1 MDPTETSSS
10 SDTQIIEASDD
21 EDLPIA
27 DHKLTDDLTESRLE
41 NESLVAQLEA
51 LRRDYHNLQAEHA
64 STEERLSLLEQ
75 QNDEV
80 LKHNEELEKALEDSS
95 EERESILEELRGVR
109 TLSREREVELE
120 RRVDEEFKEKE
131 GIRSELEG
139 SRERVRVLLDEKSER
154 VRVLS
159 ERLGM
164 VKSAKECLV
173 RVIES
178 LSEDNVERFVDE
190 EGEGEGETELEEDIR
205 DNLREVNAVSRL
217 VIIVEVKASAFV
229 ETRKK
234 EKRELES
241 SVVSL
246 TEENRDINSLLR
258 IALVE
263 KEAVEKSLNKLKGN
277 SYNSDQKR
285 VAILQIAERG
295 LQKVGFGFMMGA
307 GTNEQPVSDTSS
319 VNSGNK
325 SDGSECEEEVVSL
338 ASTVERI
345 MKNLRLE
352 ITQLRRSLEESRS
365 DTERLQTLMEKQAQ
379 KIAENTLYIKE
390 LEDRETMLTQN
401 VEEILM
407 EIKETEEEVSRW
419 REACELEVEAGKNV
433 VEERDKV
440 SILKQELEKTKA
452 ALDISNGKL
461 KLKEELAD
469 AAMAAQAAAER
480 SLQLADSRAAGLNE
494 RIEELTKQL
503 EEVESRER
511 SRRKV
516 RRICWPW
523 RTHNMNSPPNSTNTR
538 ARDSKQMLPE
548 MEALLHYN
556 V

>member
-10 SDTQIIEASDD
+10 SDTQIIEAGDD

-27 DHKLTDDLTESRLE
+27 DHKLSDDLTESRVE

-51 LRRDYHNLQAEHA
+51 LRRDYYNLQAEHA

-80 LKHNEELEKALEDSS
+80 LKHNEELEKALEDAS

-109 TLSREREVELE
+109 TLPREREEELE

-131 GIRSELEG
+131 GIRSELES

-159 ERLGM
+159 EHLGT

-178 LSEDNVERFVDE
+178 LSEDNVESFVDE
-190 EGEGEGETELEEDIR
+190 EGEGETELEEERETELEEEIR
-205 DNLREVNAVSRL
+205 DILWEVKAVSRL
-217 VIIVEVKASAFV
+217 VIIVEVKASAFI

-277 SYNSDQKR
+277 SNYSDQKR

-338 ASTVERI
+338 VLFGFSFFTYQ
-345 MKNLRLE
+345 NL
-352 ITQLRRSLEESRS
+352 
-365 DTERLQTLMEKQAQ
+365 
-379 KIAENTLYIKE
+379 
-390 LEDRETMLTQN
+390 
-401 VEEILM
+401 
-407 EIKETEEEVSRW
+407 
-419 REACELEVEAGKNV
+419 
-433 VEERDKV
+433 
-440 SILKQELEKTKA
+440 
-452 ALDISNGKL
+452 
-461 KLKEELAD
+461 
-469 AAMAAQAAAER
+469 
-480 SLQLADSRAAGLNE
+480 
-494 RIEELTKQL
+494 
-503 EEVESRER
+503 
-511 SRRKV
+511 
-516 RRICWPW
+516 
-523 RTHNMNSPPNSTNTR
+523 
-538 ARDSKQMLPE
+538 
-548 MEALLHYN
+548 
-556 V
+556 